1 MPDLFHNG
9 RLKGLGTVPQ
19 RSHLP
24 RPVSGGPNN
33 EQRRRD
39 VTQATP
45 CQAMELWKNFLY
57 AMLEV

>member
-1 MPDLFHNG
+1 MG

-45 CQAMELWKNFLY
+45 CRAMELWKNFLY